1 MPIIK
6 PRRLQKGDL
15 IGLVAPASALSAEEK
30 IEGGVRYLEQ
40 IGYRINLGKH
50 IRNVHG
56 YLAGMDKDR
65 AADFNE
71 MVCNKKVKAI
81 FALRGGYGTPRL
93 LQMIDYRALSK
104 NPKIIVGYSDITAL
118 QLAIFHKVGLVTFS
132 GPMTGVEMW
141 KDFDPYT
148 EEHFWRV
155 LTSAKKIGVLENPHD
170 EPLNILRPGNARGRL
185 LGGNFALLTC
195 IVGTPFIPKLKKSI
209 LFLEDVEEAP
219 HRIDRMLAQLLN
231 ASILRE
237 ISALVFGK
245 FTDCK
250 PSDLSEPYLTI
261 DQVQKEYMKKI
272 QCPAVANFQ
281 YGHIP
286 RRLTV
291 PLGLQANLDTKRN
304 RIEVLESSVV

>member
-6 PRRLQKGDL
+6 PRRLRKGDL
-15 IGLVAPASALSAEEK
+15 IGLVAPGSALSTEEK

-40 IGYRINLGKH
+40 IGYRIKLGKH
-50 IRNVHG
+50 IRNIHG
-56 YLAGMDKDR
+56 YLAGADKDR
-65 AADFNE
+65 ATDFNE
-71 MVCNKKVKAI
+71 MVYDKNVKAI

-93 LQMIDYRALSK
+93 LQMIDYRAVRK

-118 QLAIFHKVGLVTFS
+118 QLAIFRKSGLVTFS

-155 LTSAKKIGVLENPHD
+155 LTSAKKIGALKNPNE
-170 EPLNILRPGNARGRL
+170 EPLNILRHGNTRGRL

-195 IVGTPFIPKLKKSI
+195 TIGTPFIPKLKKSI
-209 LFLEDVEEAP
+209 LFLEDVDEAP
-219 HRIDRMLAQLLN
+219 HRIDRMLAQLYN
-231 ASILRE
+231 ANILQE

-245 FTDCK
+245 FTECK
-250 PSDLSEPYLTI
+250 PSDPLEPYLTI
-261 DQVQKEYMKKI
+261 DQIQKEYTEKL

-291 PLGLQANLDTKRN
+291 PIGLQASLNTKRSQ
-304 RIEVLESSVV
+304 IEVLESAVR